1 MDSMLERPPRQFPT
15 RGPQRHARGPRWNRA
30 AAALLTP
37 LLLVMSACGNL
48 EMGVQIKSADDV
60 AVTTDFSVKSSQT
73 AGLVNKDDLCDALKP
88 QGGSYPKLNTSPYE
102 RDGMIGCRLTTSTT
116 LEQLSA
122 GGMAVRNGNKVTI
135 RFDTSSVSSPTG
147 STDSLDAMKLSV
159 TFPGKVLSHTGN
171 ATVSG
176 STVTWTDPSDLTDGN
191 GPSATGTLAEG
202 LLGLAWWIW
211 GAIIGAAALIGAA
224 VVVAVVVRRRRSRR
238 AAQQALAGAQQ
249 WGDAGYPPQDGY
261 SYGQQPP
268 PGYGQPGQYP
278 PESYGAG
285 QYGAGQYGAEQY
297 GAEQY
302 GAGTYPQQDVPAD
315 GTRGYP
321 QQGAHPSQDPYPQ
334 DPQGPRYPQQSPPAG
349 PSSAS
354 QGPPGGGAPSSSQPD
369 PDSAWRPVRT
379 EPADD
384 PAAPGSSQPWG
395 RPDAAAPQEGRQH
408 APGTGPD
415 DVTQS
420 LEWQNE
426 RTESLADRRP
436 PWETPGWEDPGPEG
450 RSPKQ

>member
-1 MDSMLERPPRQFPT
+1 MDSTLERPPHQPLA
-15 RGPQRHARGPRWNRA
+15 RGPQRHVARPRWNRV

-60 AVTTDFSVKSSQT
+60 AITTDFSVKSSQT

-88 QGGSYPKLNTSPYE
+88 RGGSYPKLSTSPYE
-102 RDGMIGCRLTTSTT
+102 RDGMIGCRLTTSAT
-116 LEQLSA
+116 LAQLSA

-159 TFPGKVLSHTGN
+159 TFPGKVISHTGN

-202 LLGLAWWIW
+202 LLGLAWWVW
-211 GAIIGAAALIGAA
+211 GVIIGAAALIGAA
-224 VVVAVVVRRRRSRR
+224 VVVVVVVRRRRSRR
-238 AAQQALAGAQQ
+238 AAQEALVGAQQ
-249 WGDAGYPPQDGY
+249 WGAGYPSQNGY

-268 PGYGQPGQYP
+268 PGYGQPGQYTP
-278 PESYGAG
+278 
-285 QYGAGQYGAEQY
+285 EQY

-302 GAGTYPQQDVPAD
+302 GSGQYASGAYLPQYPQQEVPAD
-315 GTRGYP
+315 GTRSYP
-321 QQGAHPSQDPYPQ
+321 QQDVSAGDTHSHPQEPQ
-334 DPQGPRYPQQSPPAG
+334 YPQQSPPV
-349 PSSAS
+349 
-354 QGPPGGGAPSSSQPD
+354 GPPSAPQNPPRGEAPSSSQPD
-369 PDSAWRPVRT
+369 PDAPWRPVRA
-379 EPADD
+379 EP
-384 PAAPGSSQPWG
+384 APGSSQPWG
-395 RPDAAAPQEGRQH
+395 RSDAAAPQDGQQH

-426 RTESLADRRP
+426 QTESLADRRP